1 MISILAA
8 IALVS
13 YAAFELGAATFI
25 IILRLLKTSTVYMYI
40 CQGFTNFAKCTT
52 LSHVAI

>member
-40 CQGFTNFAKCTT
+40 CQGFTFAKCTT
-52 LSHVAI
+52 FSHVAI